1 MKIEYR
7 FGDVLGTEITHIVH
21 GCNAQGV
28 FNAGIAKQIRAQ
40 FPEAYLHYRDIY
52 NSATDK
58 GLSSLPLGEIYTAE
72 SNGKKILNAITQKN
86 YGNNINIRYVSYDA
100 VDSIM
105 KRIDAMGISIVA
117 MPQIGSGLG
126 GGDWQVIAAI
136 IESRLTRV
144 QPVVYIL

>member
-7 FGDVLGTEITHIVH
+7 WGDVLGTEIKHIVH

-28 FNAGIAKQIRAQ
+28 FNAGIAKQIRER

-58 GLSSLPLGEIYTAE
+58 GLSSLRLGEIYTAE
-72 SNGKKILNAITQKN
+72 SNGKIILNAITQQN
-86 YGNNINIRYVSYDA
+86 YGRANIRYVSYDA
-100 VDSIM
+100 LDTIM
-105 KRIDAMGISIVA
+105 KRINDMNISIIA

>member
-7 FGDVLGTEITHIVH
+7 FGDVLGTEIKHIVH

-40 FPEAYLHYRDIY
+40 FPEAYMKYKSRYDSGYISVGQIL
-52 NSATDK
+52 SVASKDK
-58 GLSSLPLGEIYTAE
+58 I
-72 SNGKKILNAITQKN
+72 IINAITQQY
-86 YGNNINIRYVSYDA
+86 YGSKPHIRYVSYDA
-100 VDSIM
+100 IDEIM
-105 KRIDAMGISIVA
+105 YSLDNIIEEGIVA